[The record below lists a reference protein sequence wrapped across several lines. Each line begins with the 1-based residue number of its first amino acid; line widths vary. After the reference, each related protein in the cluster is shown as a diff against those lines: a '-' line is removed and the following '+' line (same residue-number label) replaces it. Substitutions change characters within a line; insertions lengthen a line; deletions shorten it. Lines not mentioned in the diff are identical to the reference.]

1 MNIQAILKSQYHASL
16 AMLLEAIDTCPG
28 SLWTSDAYT
37 NPYWQVAYHT
47 LYYTHLYL
55 QPDAAAFTPWG
66 LHRPDHHRFGPRAE
80 SAGPLDPYAPADL
93 SAYGRLCDGMVDS
106 AVDRLDL
113 AASSSGFDNYPMPK
127 LEHQLVNLR
136 HIHHHTGQ
144 LADRLRQAAGTG
156 IGWVRGVPTP

>member
-93 SAYGRLCDGMVDS
+93 SAYWRLCDRMVDS
-106 AVDRLDL
+106 AVDRLDRK
-113 AASSSGFDNYPMPK
+113 S
-127 LEHQLVNLR
+127 V
-136 HIHHHTGQ
+136 
-144 LADRLRQAAGTG
+144 
-156 IGWVRGVPTP
+156 V